1 MDMHK
6 TTLPF
11 GALGDGREA
20 HQYLLTNDNGMTV
33 GVTDLGADLV
43 SVRVPDGHGRRP
55 DVLLGYDGVAGYEE
69 NGPLFGAIVG
79 RVANRI
85 GGASF
90 ELGGRTYRLAKNDGD
105 NNNHSGPHMYF
116 QRLWKTIEGKT
127 DDTIAF
133 ELLSRDGDQGFPGA
147 LDVVVSY
154 TLGEDNTL
162 RVHYESQPSA
172 PTLVNLTCHA
182 YWNLDGHASGSV
194 LGHAL
199 TLDSDEYAVAT
210 PALIPTGELAA
221 AVGDMDFREPR
232 TLASG
237 IGSRYDTYY
246 FLRDK
251 TRHLRHAARLVGDAS
266 GIAMDV
272 LTDAPG
278 LQVYTG
284 GFLDERLC
292 KDGVNY
298 PAGSG
303 VALET
308 QLPPDAIHHKQFPQ
322 PVFTPERP
330 FSSTTVFAFGIV
342 G

>member
-1 MDMHK
+1 MHK
-6 TTLPF
+6 TTVPF
-11 GALGDGREA
+11 GMLGDGRET
-20 HQYLLTNDNGMTV
+20 HLYLLTNDNGMTV
-33 GVTDLGADLV
+33 GITDLGADLV

-55 DVLLGYDGVAGYEE
+55 DVLLGYDGAAGYEE

-90 ELGGRTYRLAKNDGD
+90 ELGGRTYRLAKNEGD
-105 NNNHSGPHMYF
+105 NSNHSGPHMYF
-116 QRLWKTIEGKT
+116 RRLWKTIEGKT
-127 DDTIAF
+127 DDTVAF

-162 RVHYESQPSA
+162 RVHYEAQPSA

-182 YWNLDGHASGSV
+182 YWNLNGHASGSV
-194 LGHAL
+194 LGHTL

-210 PALIPTGELAA
+210 PVLIPTGELAA

-232 TLASG
+232 TFASG
-237 IGSRYDTYY
+237 IGNHYDTYY

-251 TRHLRHAARLVGDAS
+251 TCRLRHAARLVGDVS

-272 LTDAPG
+272 STDAPG

-284 GFLDERLC
+284 GFLDERFC
-292 KDGVNY
+292 KDGANY

-322 PVFTPERP
+322 PVFTPDRP
-330 FSSTTVFAFGIV
+330 FASTTVFAFGTV